1 MAAFYPNTSSTGSR
15 AAAIARATSRR
26 VAARAAGRFASTAL
40 AFAAAAAALACAQTA
55 YAGLGAAPME
65 TPSGAT
71 VSTLSPAAAAS
82 QVAKQAAQGG
92 VASPSSATAPYT
104 VRQTTLASGIVV
116 REYVSQSGVVFGV
129 GWTGRQPPDL
139 SVLLG
144 SYFPQY
150 VAGVKASHAAGMVRG
165 PGIVEQPGL
174 VVHSG
179 GHMGAFSGQAW
190 LPQDLPA
197 GVSAADIQ

>member
-26 VAARAAGRFASTAL
+26 IAARAAGRFASTAL
-40 AFAAAAAALACAQTA
+40 AFAAAAAAMACAQTA

-65 TPSGAT
+65 TPNGAT
-71 VSTLSPAAAAS
+71 VSTLSPAAAHSAAAS
-82 QVAKQAAQGG
+82 QAAQAGA
-92 VASPSSATAPYT
+92 ASPSSATAPYT

-116 REYVSQSGVVFGV
+116 REYVSQSGAVFGV
-129 GWTGRQPPDL
+129 AWRGPQPPDL
-139 SVLLG
+139 SALLG

-150 VAGVKASHAAGMVRG
+150 VAGVKASHAAGVHG
-165 PGIVEQPGL
+165 AGIVEQSGL